1 MNTISYRVE
10 YEDKHYEVKKRNYV
24 FREYRDAA
32 DYFKEKFSDNTG
44 RYSNV
49 KLIKRTVVET
59 ETVVLESER

>member
-1 MNTISYRVE
+1 MNTVSYRVE

-32 DYFKEKFSDNTG
+32 DIFKEKFSDTSG
-44 RYSNV
+44 RYSKV

-59 ETVVLESER
+59 ETVVLEGE